1 MVRHSK
7 CCKIFKSV
15 SDHFVTLS
23 IKVLKCDLKIRSH
36 AFTLFDHFQF
46 IHLFAHIIKLFDG
59 KKQDI
64 INQSKERSQK
74 DPKSQRAATL
84 LIKD

>member
-15 SDHFVTLS
+15 SDHFGTLS
-23 IKVLKCDLKIRSH
+23 IKGLKCDLKIRSH
-36 AFTLFDHFQF
+36 AFSLFDHFQF
-46 IHLFAHIIKLFDG
+46 IHLFARIIKLFDG

-74 DPKSQRAATL
+74 DPKKSESSYAV
-84 LIKD
+84 D